1 MGSGYEVSDVG
12 GYYLQSRGPLRLSN
26 DTPLHHLSRLS
37 GSFGEVM
44 TQLLRP
50 TLQARNRPANVVL
63 SDGVRET
70 VTIRDDLAVTPTI

>member
-1 MGSGYEVSDVG
+1 VGSAETECHQLSRAFEKMRMNANIIASRPVYAGPGYEISDVD

-44 TQLLRP
+44 
-50 TLQARNRPANVVL
+50 A
-63 SDGVRET
+63 
-70 VTIRDDLAVTPTI
+70 